1 MKANFKAAV
10 TADRHSNKGLGKQL
24 AMAALLALALPV
36 AHTADPAG
44 VQASGKTV
52 TLEPITGSTAK
63 RVTLS
68 ARAAERLGIETG
80 KVGEEQVV
88 RKQMVSGLVTGLVQ
102 QQPGAKPGNGTFG
115 GFGQNG
121 AAPALTAPANS
132 GSKPPSMEKV
142 AAVIPA
148 TGDTTPQKPAVLS
161 GFGMTVAAPAALQ
174 GPGQGNTPLGAAA
187 PASALPPIV
196 GDAWV
201 TVNLSP
207 GEWER
212 LAKDK
217 PARLLALSTR
227 DKLSDTV
234 LALPSGIA
242 PVQDV
247 KRSMLTAYF
256 VVPGKDHGL
265 TQNSRIRVELQ
276 MSGTEEKQKV
286 VPYSAVYYDG
296 KGVPWVYVNTK
307 PLTYERQRI
316 GVERVTGD
324 LAILSDG
331 PPIGTPV
338 VTVGASMLF
347 GAEIYGK

>member
-10 TADRHSNKGLGKQL
+10 KADRHSNNGLGKQL
-24 AMAALLALALPV
+24 ALAALLTLALPV

-44 VQASGKTV
+44 AKAVGKAV
-52 TLEPITGSTAK
+52 TLEPITGSTTK

-80 KVGEEQVV
+80 KVGEVQVIH
-88 RKQMVSGLVTGLVQ
+88 KQMVSGLITGPVQ

-132 GSKPPSMEKV
+132 GGRPTGMEKV

-148 TGDTTPQKPAVLS
+148 TGDTSLQKPAGS
-161 GFGMTVAAPAALQ
+161 GGIGMTVAA
-174 GPGQGNTPLGAAA
+174 AA
-187 PASALPPIV
+187 PALPPGV

-201 TVNLSP
+201 MVNLSP

-227 DKLSDTV
+227 DKLGDTV
-234 LALPSGIA
+234 LAQPSGIE

-247 KRSMLTAYF
+247 KRSMLTTYF

-265 TQNSRIRVELQ
+265 TLNSRMRVELQ
-276 MSGTEEKQKV
+276 VTGTEDKQKV

>member
-10 TADRHSNKGLGKQL
+10 TVDRHSNKGLGKQL
-24 AMAALLALALPV
+24 ALAALLTLALPV

-44 VQASGKTV
+44 AKASGKAV
-52 TLEPITGSTAK
+52 TLEPIAGSTAK

-80 KVGEEQVV
+80 KVGEEQVI
-88 RKQMVSGLVTGLVQ
+88 RKQMVSGLITGPVQ

-132 GSKPPSMEKV
+132 GGRATSVQKV
-142 AAVIPA
+142 ADVIPA
-148 TGDTTPQKPAVLS
+148 TGATSLQKAAGPGGFGTTVDASGATKALGLGTTPLA
-161 GFGMTVAAPAALQ
+161 
-174 GPGQGNTPLGAAA
+174 AAA
-187 PASALPPIV
+187 PALPPGV

-201 TVNLSP
+201 MVNLSP

-227 DKLSDTV
+227 DKLGDTV
-234 LALPSGIA
+234 LAQPSGIE

-247 KRSMLTAYF
+247 KRSMLTTYF

-265 TQNSRIRVELQ
+265 TLNSRMRVELQ
-276 MSGTEEKQKV
+276 VSGTEDKQKV